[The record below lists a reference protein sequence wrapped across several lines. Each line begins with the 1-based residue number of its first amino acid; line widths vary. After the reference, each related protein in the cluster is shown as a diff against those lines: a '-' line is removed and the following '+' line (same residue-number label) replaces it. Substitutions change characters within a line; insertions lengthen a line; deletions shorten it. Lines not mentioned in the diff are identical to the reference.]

1 MEVRMMRGG
10 RMAIIGGLASL
21 AAIGWSRPWKFRPCP
36 SELLDGVLP
45 DYEFRDTISLE
56 VPSEPRRIMRALRE
70 LRLLDMRAAWLL
82 GELRY
87 LPQQLVHHGPAAD
100 RAQPFV
106 ALLRTG
112 VATVVLAERPDE
124 LAFGSIGRLH
134 GLTGQ
139 DLQPLTG
146 AHAFREF
153 GRPGF
158 QKQAMSV
165 KVTQLE
171 PGRCRVTVEHRV
183 QALGLGARLWFGL
196 YWLTI
201 KPGGAFAS
209 WQMLR
214 AIRTRAMQPEP
225 IAAVGV
231 EPEEHPEVT
240 DFVRDLEA
248 SFA

>member
-1 MEVRMMRGG
+1 MRGG
-10 RMAIIGGLASL
+10 RMAVIGGLASL
-21 AAIGWSRPWKFRPCP
+21 AAVGWVRPWKYRPCP
-36 SELLDGVLP
+36 SELLDDVLP
-45 DYEFRDTISLE
+45 DYEFRDTISIE
-56 VPSEPRRIMRALRE
+56 VPAEPRRIMRAVRE

-87 LPQQLVHHGPAAD
+87 LPQQLVHRDQQAD
-100 RAQPFV
+100 RDQPLV

-112 VATVVLAERPDE
+112 VATVVLAEHSDE

-146 AHAFREF
+146 AHAFRDF
-153 GRPGF
+153 DRRGY
-158 QKQAMSV
+158 QKQVMSV
-165 KVTQLE
+165 RVTPLAPE
-171 PGRCRVTVEHRV
+171 RCRVTIEHRV
-183 QALGLGARLWFGL
+183 HALGLGARIWFGL

-214 AIRTRAMQPEP
+214 AIRTRATRPEP
-225 IAAVGV
+225 VALISNEAV
-231 EPEEHPEVT
+231 EPPEVA

>member
-1 MEVRMMRGG
+1 MRA
-10 RMAIIGGLASL
+10 RRAALLGGLTSL
-21 AAIGWSRPWKFRPCP
+21 AVASWVRPWRYRAAP

-56 VPSEPRRIMRALRE
+56 MPADPRRIMRALRE

-87 LPQQLVHHGPAAD
+87 VPQHLAGRG
-100 RAQPFV
+100 RATDGEQPFV

-112 VATVVLAERPDE
+112 VAAVVLAERADE

-134 GLTGQ
+134 ALTNQ
-139 DLQPLTG
+139 DFQPLTG
-146 AHAFREF
+146 SRSFREF
-153 GRPGF
+153 GRRGF
-158 QKQAMSV
+158 QKLAMSV
-165 KVTQLE
+165 RVTPLD

-183 QALGLGARLWFGL
+183 HAIGPLARVLFGL

-201 KPGGAFAS
+201 KPGGALAS
-209 WQMLR
+209 WQLLR
-214 AIRTRAMQPEP
+214 AIRTRATCPQPATGTDGAP
-225 IAAVGV
+225 V
-231 EPEEHPEVT
+231 EAPGT
-240 DFVRDLEA
+240 ADFVRELEA

>member
-1 MEVRMMRGG
+1 MEVRIMRGG
-10 RMAIIGGLASL
+10 RLALIGGVASL
-21 AAIGWSRPWKFRPCP
+21 AAIGWIRPWKYRPCP
-36 SELLDGVLP
+36 SELLDEVLSE
-45 DYEFRDTISLE
+45 YEFRDTISLE
-56 VPSEPRRIMRALRE
+56 VAAEPRRIMRAVRE

-87 LPQQLVHHGPAAD
+87 LPQQLVHRAHVAD
-100 RAQPFV
+100 RDQPLV

-134 GLTGQ
+134 RLTDQ
-139 DLQPLTG
+139 QLQRLTG

-153 GRPGF
+153 SRHGF
-158 QKQAMSV
+158 QKQVMSV
-165 KVTQLE
+165 RVTPVA

-183 QALGLGARLWFGL
+183 HALGLGARIWFGL

-214 AIRTRAMQPEP
+214 AIRTRATRPEP
-225 IAAVGV
+225 APALDA
-231 EPEEHPEVT
+231 EPMEAPEVA